1 MLVIYYRYT
10 GVTTMQTCKYCH
22 SDQIVKHGVRAG
34 IQRYLCKNCK
44 HHFYDN
50 AVTFPRMRVDSHVI
64 VTSLNMYYSGLS
76 TRKVAEQISNIF
88 GEHVSQSTVW
98 FWVHKYSKLVT
109 DFVEDLKP
117 KLSGKYHHDE
127 TEIAVG
133 GEGRYFWETIDEDTR
148 FIVAH
153 LLTESRTSDNA
164 TKVFKQA
171 LEKQRPTVL
180 FTDGSFAYD
189 EAYNKTY
196 YSRYKEDRVEWVRKV
211 GIRARQTNNIVERL
225 HGTLKDRLKPMRG
238 LKNDKRAET
247 LLNGYILNYNF
258 CRKHQSINMTPA
270 EAAGINIK
278 GWKQLIEAAQIQ
290 RVGGKTEDRQVMEV
304 VVRT

>member
-1 MLVIYYRYT
+1 
-10 GVTTMQTCKYCH
+10 
-22 SDQIVKHGVRAG
+22 
-34 IQRYLCKNCK
+34 
-44 HHFYDN
+44 
-50 AVTFPRMRVDSHVI
+50 
-64 VTSLNMYYSGLS
+64 
-76 TRKVAEQISNIF
+76 
-88 GEHVSQSTVW
+88 
-98 FWVHKYSKLVT
+98 
-109 DFVEDLKP
+109 
-117 KLSGKYHHDE
+117 
-127 TEIAVG
+127 
-133 GEGRYFWETIDEDTR
+133 
-148 FIVAH
+148 
-153 LLTESRTSDNA
+153 LTESRTSDNA

-290 RVGGKTEDRQVMEV
+290 KAGGQTEEKQVLEV